1 MVNAIVNIKPT
12 ALILKGIQDLG
23 YPKPHVS
30 TRKQIYG
37 IFIVLYN
44 KEVKASLKCVGGY
57 SREQV
62 H

>member
-37 IFIVLYN
+37 IFIDLHN
-44 KEVKASLKCVGGY
+44 KEGPK
-57 SREQV
+57 SRQV
-62 H
+62 